1 MSFES
6 LGLSTEL
13 QRAVSQQGYTE
24 ATPIQAQ
31 AIPAVLQGRDLMA
44 SAQTGTGKTAA
55 FTLPMLQRLMDGA
68 TGGPRRVRT
77 LVLAPTRELADQVN
91 QSVRD
96 YGRHLPLRAVEIYG
110 GAPMGKQTAAL
121 RKGVD
126 IVVATPGRLIDHMDR
141 GNIDLS
147 HVEMLV
153 LDEADRMLDM
163 GFKPAI
169 ERILKTMP
177 KKRQTLLFSA
187 TFAGAVGKLAKNFL
201 TDPEVIETARANA
214 TATNVEQAAYLV
226 DSGRKRALLSQVI
239 GEENWE
245 QVLIFTRTKHGA
257 DRLAKQL
264 EQDGIKST
272 AIHGD
277 KSQGQRKRAL
287 DSFKRKQVRALVAT
301 DVAARGIDIDSL
313 PYVVNFD
320 MPTNPED
327 YVHRIGRTGRGGE
340 SGHAWSLVSADEQ
353 GQFKAIQ
360 RLVESEITTH
370 VKEGFEPVQKASPA
384 KKPGGN
390 GRRGA
395 PKGGNG
401 ARSGPGR
408 NAGAGQ
414 RPGHGPKQRHRGQG
428 NGQRRPSGNNS

>member
-1 MSFES
+1 MSFDS
-6 LGLSTEL
+6 LGLSAEL
-13 QRAVSQQGYTE
+13 QKAVAQQGYTTP
-24 ATPIQAQ
+24 TPIQQQ

-68 TGGPRRVRT
+68 SGAQRRIRT

-91 QSVRD
+91 ESVRD

-169 ERILKTMP
+169 ERIIKTMP
-177 KKRQTLLFSA
+177 KQRQTLLFSA
-187 TFAGAVGKLAKNFL
+187 TFAGAVGKLAQNFL
-201 TDPEVIETARANA
+201 NNPEVIETARANA

-226 DSGRKRALLSQVI
+226 DSGRKRALLTQVI
-239 GEENWE
+239 KDENWH
-245 QVLIFTRTKHGA
+245 QVLVFARTKHGS

-272 AIHGD
+272 SIHGD

-287 DSFKRKQVRALVAT
+287 EQFKRKQVQVLVAT
-301 DVAARGIDIDSL
+301 DVAARGIDIDGL

-340 SGHAWSLVSADEQ
+340 SGHAWSLVCADEQ
-353 GQFKAIQ
+353 GQFRAIQ

-370 VKEGFEPVQKASPA
+370 VMEGFEPVQKASPA

-395 PKGGNG
+395 PNRGNG
-401 ARSGPGR
+401 AR
-408 NAGAGQ
+408 AGAGRGAPRSGQ
-414 RPGHGPKQRHRGQG
+414 RPGNGPQQRRGG
-428 NGQRRPSGNNS
+428 NGGQRRPSGNQ